1 MTVQPTRDQLRA
13 LADAATPGPWEQ
25 VNDHRESRVIAT
37 GGEHWLWI
45 ADTGSVDSPQAQN
58 DAEFIAAARTA
69 VPQLLDQLDQAE
81 HRIARL
87 EAQTDIRGRA
97 VVMYRERAREAEA
110 ERDEWRQTALDERA
124 AALDALEQI
133 KARDARAAHIWDEGW
148 EQGMA
153 YVTGMERGTD
163 DEDLDH
169 AIANPYRASET
180 A

>member
-1 MTVQPTRDQLRA
+1 MTEHPIDTEALRR
-13 LADAATPGPWEQ
+13 LADAATEGPWEA
-25 VNDHRESRVIAT
+25 DHSEEDNSSIKEGGREWWDGLAFAGRQ
-37 GGEHWLWI
+37 
-45 ADTGSVDSPQAQN
+45 P

-69 VPQLLDQLDQAE
+69 VPTLLDALAAAE
-81 HRIARL
+81 HRVARL

-133 KARDARAAHIWDEGW
+133 KVRDARAADIWDEGW

-153 YVTGMERGTD
+153 YVTGMEHGID
-163 DEDLDH
+163 DDLDH
-169 AIANPYRASET
+169 ATTNPYRGAT
-180 A
+180 NG

>member
-1 MTVQPTRDQLRA
+1 MTVQPTRDQLLDMTERLGFLGDRPELCDEVVDGLWAA
-13 LADAATPGPWEQ
+13 LD
-25 VNDHRESRVIAT
+25 R
-37 GGEHWLWI
+37 
-45 ADTGSVDSPQAQN
+45 
-58 DAEFIAAARTA
+58 
-69 VPQLLDQLDQAE
+69 AE

-97 VVMYRERAREAEA
+97 VVIYRERAREAEA

-133 KARDARAAHIWDEGW
+133 KVRDARAADIWDEGW

-163 DEDLDH
+163 DDH
-169 AIANPYRASET
+169 TTTNPYRASEGQ
-180 A
+180 